1 MEMQLYT
8 GLHMGGGGKDPPFAG
23 FCPSLEFISWGV
35 STPTR
40 IVAPQRFHFC
50 PPKVSLLSSK
60 GFNTQIFIPYFIKMK
75 PWLYSG
81 VRETGDQHS
90 LVLSAVPWEHPVA
103 TPSFLVAPPWR
114 APPFF
119 VHGGP
124 VPTLSP
130 VVRSQGVF
138 MLRAHQ
144 TLRQTSQMSSC
155 HWRIS
160 SQRVRRHQTGY
171 VAAHGGSEQYSN

>member
-1 MEMQLYT
+1 ML
-8 GLHMGGGGKDPPFAG
+8 PPKG
-23 FCPSLEFISWGV
+23 F
-35 STPTR
+35 
-40 IVAPQRFHFC
+40 IVAPPKVSLLPPQRFHFC
-50 PPKVSLLSSK
+50 LPPKGFIFAFPPKVSFLPPK
-60 GFNTQIFIPYFIKMK
+60 GFNTQIFVPYFIKMK

-81 VRETGDQHS
+81 VRETRDQHN
-90 LVLSAVPWEHPVA
+90 LILSAVPWEHPVA
-103 TPSFLVAPPWR
+103 TPSFLVALPWR

-130 VVRSQGVF
+130 VVRSQGAF

-160 SQRVRRHQTGY
+160 SQRVRRRQTGY

>member
-1 MEMQLYT
+1 M
-8 GLHMGGGGKDPPFAG
+8 GGKDLPFAG
-23 FCPSLEFISWGV
+23 FCPSLEFISWDV
-35 STPTR
+35 SIPTW
-40 IVAPQRFHFC
+40 IVAPQRFQYSNFC
-50 PPKVSLLSSK
+50 PIL
-60 GFNTQIFIPYFIKMK
+60 K

-81 VRETGDQHS
+81 VRETAWDQHN

-130 VVRSQGVF
+130 VVRSQGAF

-171 VAAHGGSEQYSN
+171 VATLYIVAKHAHDRVFYF

>member
-1 MEMQLYT
+1 M
-8 GLHMGGGGKDPPFAG
+8 
-23 FCPSLEFISWGV
+23 EFISWGV

-50 PPKVSLLSSK
+50 PPKVSLLPPKDFIFAPQRFQLLPPK
-60 GFNTQIFIPYFIKMK
+60 GFNTQIFVPYFIKMK

-81 VRETGDQHS
+81 VRETRDQHN

-130 VVRSQGVF
+130 VVQSQGVF

>member
-8 GLHMGGGGKDPPFAG
+8 GLHMGGGGQRSPLCRVLPFFGIYKLGCKHTNMDCCPPMVSLLPPKG
-23 FCPSLEFISWGV
+23 F
-35 STPTR
+35 
-40 IVAPQRFHFC
+40 IVAPQRFQYSNFC
-50 PPKVSLLSSK
+50 PIL
-60 GFNTQIFIPYFIKMK
+60 K

-81 VRETGDQHS
+81 VRETGDQHN

-130 VVRSQGVF
+130 VVRSQGAF

-160 SQRVRRHQTGY
+160 SQRVRRRQTGY